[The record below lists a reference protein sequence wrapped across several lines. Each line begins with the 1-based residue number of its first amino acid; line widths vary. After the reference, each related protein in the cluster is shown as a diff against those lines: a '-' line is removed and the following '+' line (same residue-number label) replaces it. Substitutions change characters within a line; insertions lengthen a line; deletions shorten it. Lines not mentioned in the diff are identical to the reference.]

1 MKKQFA
7 LVIDQKKYEWPE
19 PLINGDQ
26 IKKLAGV
33 PHTYRVWQD
42 LPGPNDPPVKDDE
55 EVDLTK
61 PGREKFF
68 TGENN
73 STEG

>member
-1 MKKQFA
+1 MSKNYPI
-7 LVIDQKKYEWPE
+7 VIDQKKFEWHE
-19 PLINGDQ
+19 PFINGKQ
-26 IKKLAGV
+26 IKKLVGV
-33 PHTYRVWQD
+33 PESYKVWQD
-42 LPGPNDPPVKDDE
+42 LPGPHDPPVKDNE
-55 EVDLTK
+55 EVDLRA

>member
-1 MKKQFA
+1 MKKNYEIF
-7 LVIDQKKYEWPE
+7 IDQKKYEWTE
-19 PLINGDQ
+19 PNINGKQ
-26 IKKLAGV
+26 IKDLAGV
-33 PHTYRVWQD
+33 PQSHRVWQD
-42 LPGPNDPPVKDDE
+42 LPGPNDPPVKDQE